1 MRLFPALGRSVL
13 GTLVFFFAACG
24 GSQDVLLTPVERAT
38 YASTNVIAL
47 APLNVTAQE
56 RPEQV
61 TAAAPYLERLLT
73 ERLERS
79 GFRVL
84 APEVGR
90 AEFDTLALTTQ
101 SKYNVETGE
110 PNPEVM
116 GGLKAAFAQRMA
128 ERHGADAVLFPDVF
142 LVRAQIDGT
151 TAKWDGVQEAISQGL
166 VDRTAQ
172 SEANRADALAA
183 LSLGVEVVTSR
194 GERLYAERGGLEYVS
209 PLRRRQDTPVQFRG
223 QVEKDDVLQER
234 TRFERAVLLALDG
247 LAQKKAAA
255 GTAEVGR

>member
-1 MRLFPALGRSVL
+1 MRLFSALGLSLL
-13 GTLVFFFAACG
+13 GTLVLFFAACG
-24 GSQDVLLTPVERAT
+24 GSQDVLLTPAERAT
-38 YASTNVIAL
+38 YASTNVLVL

-84 APEVGR
+84 APEVGK
-90 AEFDTLALTTQ
+90 AEYDTLALTTQ
-101 SKYNVETGE
+101 SKYDVETGE

-128 ERHGADAVLFPDVF
+128 ERHGADAVLFADVF
-142 LVRAQIDGT
+142 LVRARIDGA
-151 TAKWDGVQEAISQGL
+151 TAKWDGVQEAVPQGL
-166 VDRTAQ
+166 VDQTGQ
-172 SEANRADALAA
+172 SEANRPDALAA
-183 LSLGVEVVTSR
+183 LSLGVEVVMPS
-194 GERLYAERGGLEYVS
+194 GERLYTGRGGLEYVS
-209 PLRRRQDTPVQFRG
+209 PLRRSQDTPVQFRG
-223 QVEKDDVLQER
+223 QVEKDDLLQER